1 MLKFLILAAALFL
14 LFKLFKGDAR
24 RKEAREEKEQ
34 ETLKASGEM
43 VKDPI
48 CGSYV
53 SREDCEIRVR
63 SGETVH
69 CFCSY
74 DCRDK
79 FLKQLEGQAEEA
91 KPLENK
97 EG

>member
-1 MLKFLILAAALFL
+1 MLKFLILAAGLFL
-14 LFKLFKGDAR
+14 LYKLFKGDAR
-24 RKEAREEKEQ
+24 RKEMKEEKEQ

-63 SGETVH
+63 NGETVH

-74 DCRDK
+74 ECRDK
-79 FLKQLEGQAEEA
+79 YVKQLEGKDEEP
-91 KPLENK
+91 KPVE
-97 EG
+97 

>member
-24 RKEAREEKEQ
+24 RKEVREEKEQ

-63 SGETVH
+63 NGDTVH

-74 DCRDK
+74 ECRDK
-79 FLKQLEGQAEEA
+79 YMKQLEGKAEET
-91 KPLENK
+91 KPVE
-97 EG
+97 

>member
-1 MLKFLILAAALFL
+1 MLKFLILAAGLFL
-14 LFKLFKGDAR
+14 LYKLFKGDAR
-24 RKEAREEKEQ
+24 RKEMKEEKEQ

-63 SGETVH
+63 NGETVH

-74 DCRDK
+74 ECRDK
-79 FLKQLEGQAEEA
+79 YVKQLEGQPEEP
-91 KPLENK
+91 KPVE
-97 EG
+97 